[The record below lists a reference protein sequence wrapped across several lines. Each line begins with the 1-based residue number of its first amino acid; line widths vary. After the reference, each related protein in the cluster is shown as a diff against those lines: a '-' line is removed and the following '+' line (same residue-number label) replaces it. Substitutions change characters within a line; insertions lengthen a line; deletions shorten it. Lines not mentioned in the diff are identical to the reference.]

1 MFKRHP
7 NLVLAA
13 LLILVL
19 GLGAFQGRRVERLRE
34 SEAFY
39 RWILAA
45 ATNERLFQDHDK
57 ESEYVDESLFQTVND
72 ILEPD
77 LPDVGPDAN
86 LDATVHVTKLGLTVG
101 DRANDQLVWKLAQ
114 NPKLDAQRKD
124 FLKFAKQRKL
134 EFAKDIEY
142 AEAQAGGVNVFNLF
156 FGFRKVAANF
166 IWLQV
171 DRYWH
176 QGMMYRMIPLMRTC
190 VALDPNFIDAY
201 LLGAWHLAYNAT
213 AQMPDTPQPLKKW
226 SNKYKTCL
234 GEKETLYYLGVD
246 FLRDGI
252 RHNPR
257 EYKLYFDL
265 GFAIY
270 KNKLN
275 DYPNAVRYL
284 TEAVRQP
291 HERWVRRQL
300 YICQE
305 LNGQYA
311 EALAGWQDYAKKFP
325 DNTVAPR
332 FIQRNTALIYEQQAE
347 AAKQAAQ
354 SSGSPEK
361 LQEAEDLKQRAIAVW
376 KQMID
381 EGDPFGDYRVLRLQ
395 ALDLAAQDRYME
407 AVAVLDKARWE
418 SPGNFDEISNLIIA
432 LKQKGNLPLSVSEK
446 KAVLRQEEGDR
457 CQGMPAD
464 LTAEKTEPQ
473 SVPGASPK
481 P

>member
-1 MFKRHP
+1 MLSSKSVF
-7 NLVLAA
+7 
-13 LLILVL
+13 
-19 GLGAFQGRRVERLRE
+19 
-34 SEAFY
+34 
-39 RWILAA
+39 
-45 ATNERLFQDHDK
+45 
-57 ESEYVDESLFQTVND
+57 EY
-72 ILEPD
+72 
-77 LPDVGPDAN
+77 
-86 LDATVHVTKLGLTVG
+86 
-101 DRANDQLVWKLAQ
+101 
-114 NPKLDAQRKD
+114 
-124 FLKFAKQRKL
+124 
-134 EFAKDIEY
+134 
-142 AEAQAGGVNVFNLF
+142 
-156 FGFRKVAANF
+156 
-166 IWLQV
+166 
-171 DRYWH
+171 
-176 QGMMYRMIPLMRTC
+176 
-190 VALDPNFIDAY
+190 
-201 LLGAWHLAYNAT
+201 
-213 AQMPDTPQPLKKW
+213 
-226 SNKYKTCL
+226 
-234 GEKETLYYLGVD
+234 
-246 FLRDGI
+246 
-252 RHNPR
+252 
-257 EYKLYFDL
+257 L

-418 SPGNFDEISNLIIA
+418 SPGNFDEISNLIIE

-446 KAVLRQEEGDR
+446 KAVLRQEEGDQ

-464 LTAEKTEPQ
+464 LAAEKTEPQ